1 VAGAEV
7 HRRRRAIALAC
18 VAAAAV
24 AWAAWQLWQPDAD
37 IGRPVTA
44 ARVAPAAFPA
54 ETAPSREPAGGA
66 SASTPAS
73 AVNSRADPVGA
84 APDLRRLYD
93 QYAASADPQQ
103 RRIAARAFGACVPAF
118 LPSAGQAPSAEP
130 LIQALPAAQKSE
142 REAAYRALYARC
154 SRFMDENRAELAS
167 TYQALQRDAEAR
179 EPGPRALQ
187 ALLDGR
193 LDQVDRLIAQASAGA
208 DPVAI
213 ESLSGIAARLARERN
228 PDLSDPALIEAA
240 RAVDAALPA
249 VACDLGLDCSANSLW
264 SLQLCATAGACQG
277 DLPMR
282 LSAAAGGDPVDPA
295 LVQQQ
300 RQRLLALLRSGR
312 ALTSADLLP

>member
-1 VAGAEV
+1 
-7 HRRRRAIALAC
+7 
-18 VAAAAV
+18 
-24 AWAAWQLWQPDAD
+24 WQPDAD
-37 IGRPVTA
+37 IGRAVSGA
-44 ARVAPAAFPA
+44 HVAPSVASNEMAPGGDPA
-54 ETAPSREPAGGA
+54 TGAA
-66 SASTPAS
+66 SASQPGHPA
-73 AVNSRADPVGA
+73 NSRGDPIGS

-118 LPSAGQAPSAEP
+118 LPSAGQAASAEP
-130 LIQALPAAQKSE
+130 LIQSLPAAQKGE

-167 TYQALQRDAEAR
+167 TYQALQRDGDAR
-179 EPGPRALQ
+179 EPGPRATQ
-187 ALLDGR
+187 ALLDGH
-193 LDQVDRLIAQASAGA
+193 LDQVDRLIAQATASA
-208 DPVAI
+208 DPAAI

-228 PDLSDPALIEAA
+228 PDQSDAALMEVA

-277 DLPMR
+277 DLPAR
-282 LSAAAGGDPVDPA
+282 LAAGAASDPVDPA
-295 LVQQQ
+295 LVQRQ
-300 RQRLLALLRSGR
+300 RQRLLELLRSGR

>member
-1 VAGAEV
+1 MTPGGVPAAGAASSSQES
-7 HRRRRAIALAC
+7 
-18 VAAAAV
+18 AAAHSRGDAV
-24 AWAAWQLWQPDAD
+24 
-37 IGRPVTA
+37 G
-44 ARVAPAAFPA
+44 
-54 ETAPSREPAGGA
+54 S
-66 SASTPAS
+66 
-73 AVNSRADPVGA
+73 

-118 LPSAGQAPSAEP
+118 LPSAGEAPSAEP

-167 TYQALQRDAEAR
+167 TYQALQRDADAR
-179 EPGPRALQ
+179 EPGARATQ
-187 ALLDGR
+187 ALLDGH
-193 LDQVDRLIAQASAGA
+193 LDQVDRLIAQATASA
-208 DPVAI
+208 DPAAI
-213 ESLSGIAARLARERN
+213 ESLSGIAARLARDRN
-228 PDLSDPALIEAA
+228 PDDAALSELA
-240 RAVDAALPA
+240 RAVDAALPI

-277 DLPMR
+277 DLTAR
-282 LSAAAGGDPVDPA
+282 LAAGTAGDPVDPT

-312 ALTSADLLP
+312 PLTAADLLP